1 MYQQIA
7 PPRTYILGTYA
18 LQGPLYLFL
27 LPHTHFRVSVK
38 VAGNYRFLEMILKM
52 EPSYPLLY
60 HVGNLRILH
69 LSAERWLN

>member
-7 PPRTYILGTYA
+7 PPRTYVLGTCA

-38 VAGNYRFLEMILKM
+38 VAGNYRFLEKVLKM
-52 EPSYPLLY
+52 EPD
-60 HVGNLRILH
+60 GTE
-69 LSAERWLN
+69 LSPTLPRGQPQNSSLVS